1 MNAQIVNHDLGYRG
15 FKSDLQ
21 KLPLLFSS
29 LALLQFFQQ
38 TEQYILGTTNFAKLS
53 KAIENILEI

>member
-1 MNAQIVNHDLGYRG
+1 MNAQIVNHELGYRD
-15 FKSDLQ
+15 FKRDLQ

-29 LALLQFFQQ
+29 SALLEFFKQNK
-38 TEQYILGTTNFAKLS
+38 QYILGTTNLAKLS